1 MKRLMVVIALL
12 AMGPFVAGCTPDQE
26 QKWRDIMAK
35 IEAGVAVGTRL
46 VNDTLTEVCA
56 QQQFA
61 IPTAQTAIAIAR
73 SRGDGPRTQAAIRA
87 INTGITA
94 YVTACEGG
102 TANQSLAQLASRAWR
117 AYNAIKAAQ
126 AEASAANGA

>member
-1 MKRLMVVIALL
+1 MKRLALIAVM
-12 AMGPFVAGCTPDQE
+12 AFATFVAGCTPEQDQ
-26 QKWRDIMAK
+26 KLRDIMAK
-35 IEAGVAVGTRL
+35 IEAGVAVGTRA
-46 VNDTLTEVCA
+46 VNEALAEVCA

-61 IPTAQTAIAIAR
+61 IPTAQTAIAVAR
-73 SRGDGPRTQAAIRA
+73 SRGDGPRTQSAIRA

-94 YVTACEGG
+94 YVAACEGN

-117 AYNAIKAAQ
+117 AYNAIRAAQ